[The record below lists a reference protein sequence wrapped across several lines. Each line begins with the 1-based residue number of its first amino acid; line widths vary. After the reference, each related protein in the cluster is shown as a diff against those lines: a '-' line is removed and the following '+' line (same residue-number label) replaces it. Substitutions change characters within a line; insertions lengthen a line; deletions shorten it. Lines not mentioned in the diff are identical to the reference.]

1 MDFSILPSK
10 RRIIARTKEK
20 SDRPEKSDSTH
31 TRDTT
36 LHQIIDYST
45 LARTRSRMLKN
56 EKEGKPRNKT
66 VTPVTLQ

>member
-1 MDFSILPSK
+1 MYN
-10 RRIIARTKEK
+10 RTKEK
-20 SDRPEKSDSTH
+20 GDRLEKSDSTH

-36 LHQIIDYST
+36 LYQIIDYSI

>member
-1 MDFSILPSK
+1 MDFSILPPK

-20 SDRPEKSDSTH
+20 GDRPEKSDSTH

-36 LHQIIDYST
+36 LYQIIDYSI
-45 LARTRSRMLKN
+45 LARARSRMLKN